1 MAPISKY
8 ALVVEVGL
16 KAYRPEPAAIA
27 VPATPPLFGVT
38 AIRPFQGEL
47 IVNAPAV
54 AIFAPLDFP
63 EFITSYDGR
72 IPRVDIDGDV
82 WFTLPT
88 DKIDFSQL
96 TKIG

>member
-27 VPATPPLFGVT
+27 VPPPPELGVT
-38 AIRPFQGEL
+38 AIKPFHGEL

-54 AIFAPLDFP
+54 VIFVPLDFP
-63 EFITSYDGR
+63 E
-72 IPRVDIDGDV
+72 
-82 WFTLPT
+82 
-88 DKIDFSQL
+88 KA
-96 TKIG
+96 